1 MGPYFGLPSLET
13 HACYHLVS
21 KWDCIPVSE
30 MTGNLGQ
37 IISITVFP
45 ASIHR
50 FSFPPFQLALS
61 TKIQQ
66 DDMHRLHRWPP
77 SPRAARWYSMI
88 FNDIHRWSP
97 TPTAALSSKIAFQ
110 LNLLTG
116 FKCCISKH
124 FGANICFL
132 FPTIKVW
139 GRCSIILWGVGC
151 HLITKVCHYNTQS
164 EGPRGWVVRVQ

>member
-1 MGPYFGLPSLET
+1 MLVITWFLSEIAFQSLRWQETWVRSSRSLFSLPLSTASPSLPSNSART
-13 HACYHLVS
+13 FAA
-21 KWDCIPVSE
+21 
-30 MTGNLGQ
+30 Q
-37 IISITVFP
+37 Q
-45 ASIHR
+45 R
-50 FSFPPFQLALS
+50 ALS

-139 GRCSIILWGVGC
+139 GRGVGC